1 MRPATKGGVLENR
14 DMTNTIEKQRFNNGG
29 SSTCLDNDGVE
40 KRIIGGTET
49 IPLRYQYGLGGID
62 IEQVRRDQD
71 QAKREF
77 IRAILKYLRH

>member
-1 MRPATKGGVLENR
+1 MTK
-14 DMTNTIEKQRFNNGG
+14 TIEKQCFNNDS
-29 SSTCLDNDGVE
+29 SSTRLNNEGVE

-62 IEQVRRDQD
+62 IEQVHRDQN

-77 IRAILKYLRH
+77 IRAILKYLRRQR